1 MVAFQD
7 RSEDVTDLLIKCH
20 SQGEQFIGDGQHRLL
35 LRFRLPQLGRDFFRK
50 IGTVIISLIQDAM

>member
-1 MVAFQD
+1 
-7 RSEDVTDLLIKCH
+7 VTDLLIKCH